1 MDTTTLNQLIETAG
15 IIFIAVFAFVVYSKA
30 VKWKYGVGREITLLK
45 DIIFFRTIIEKY
57 IVYLKENNL
66 ESKRN
71 KFRQAVEDEIGF
83 SSSVN
88 SEPKRIQNRLEQLQQ
103 YDESIDKFISK
114 ITISNN

>member
-1 MDTTTLNQLIETAG
+1 MAKFDYKS
-15 IIFIAVFAFVVYSKA
+15 IF
-30 VKWKYGVGREITLLK
+30 
-45 DIIFFRTIIEKY
+45 
-57 IVYLKENNL
+57 
-66 ESKRN
+66 
-71 KFRQAVEDEIGF
+71 EDEIGF